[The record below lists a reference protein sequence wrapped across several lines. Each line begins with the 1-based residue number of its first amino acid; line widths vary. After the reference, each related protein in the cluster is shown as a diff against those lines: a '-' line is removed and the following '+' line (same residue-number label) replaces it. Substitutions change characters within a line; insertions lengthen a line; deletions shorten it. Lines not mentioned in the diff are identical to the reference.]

1 MRAILL
7 AVLVTLGIGLVGP
20 SSASAMPAAGLGF
33 LNAGA
38 DESAAST
45 VHCRRYLHAHRW
57 HRRASRVVR
66 YWHRCG

>member
-7 AVLVTLGIGLVGP
+7 AVLVTLGIGLVGT
-20 SSASAMPAAGLGF
+20 SGASATPATGLGF
-33 LNAGA
+33 LYAGA
-38 DESAAST
+38 DQSAVSP

-57 HRRASRVVR
+57 HRPLTRVVR